1 MTNEKNLDKS
11 KPKKGKNLKC
21 FHFLEPCEIPVIFQ
35 DLHSWIF
42 YGKFDDFQSLPG
54 IEKKVESLEE
64 RKEKVFFYGNQFS
77 ISRLFLG

>member
-1 MTNEKNLDKS
+1 MKKILTNQNQ
-11 KPKKGKNLKC
+11 KKGKNLKC

-77 ISRLFLG
+77 ISRLF